1 MKTSI
6 TIMFLLAIFFIG
18 FMVVITVQAFIE
30 QEQHN
35 KNVIENITTE
45 TIFSDEIDIPQPP
58 EAGSSATTMLY
69 FTVLPAD

>member
-1 MKTSI
+1 MKTSV
-6 TIMFLLAIFFIG
+6 TIMFLLAVFFIG
-18 FMVVITVQAFIE
+18 YLVVITVQAFNE

-35 KNVIENITTE
+35 KNVIENI

>member
-35 KNVIENITTE
+35 KNVIENIT
-45 TIFSDEIDIPQPP
+45 IFSDEVPQSSGTINLTFNVIPPQ
-58 EAGSSATTMLY
+58 
-69 FTVLPAD
+69 